1 MPSINNL
8 DITTALTAVENK
20 IPNHS
25 KYITTPKFN
34 KLAAENFTARLK
46 QANVATKADIAD
58 FLKKKDFVD
67 KLKKVN
73 KRVTSNKS
81 KHLLVENELKK
92 LQDNCKKNYKHMIQV
107 FLLVKTTF
115 SMMEHSFT

>member
-58 FLKKKDFVD
+58 FLKRKDFVD
-67 KLKKVN
+67 KLKNIN

-92 LQDNCKKNYKHMIQV
+92 LKDNCKKN
-107 FLLVKTTF
+107 
-115 SMMEHSFT
+115 

>member
-81 KHLLVENELKK
+81 KHLLVENELKE
-92 LQDNCKKNYKHMIQV
+92 LQDNCKKN
-107 FLLVKTTF
+107 
-115 SMMEHSFT
+115 

>member
-1 MPSINNL
+1 MKNEMLSINNL

-25 KYITTPKFN
+25 KYITTPKFS
-34 KLAAENFTARLK
+34 KLAVENFTARLK

-58 FLKKKDFVD
+58 FLKRKDFVD
-67 KLKKVN
+67 KLKKIN

-81 KHLLVENELKK
+81 KHLLVENELKE
-92 LQDNCKKNYKHMIQV
+92 LQDNCKKN
-107 FLLVKTTF
+107 
-115 SMMEHSFT
+115 

>member
-34 KLAAENFTARLK
+34 KLAAENFTTRLK

-67 KLKKVN
+67 KLKKIN

-92 LQDNCKKNYKHMIQV
+92 LKDNCKKN
-107 FLLVKTTF
+107 
-115 SMMEHSFT
+115 

>member
-58 FLKKKDFVD
+58 FLKRKDFVD
-67 KLKKVN
+67 KLKNIN

-81 KHLLVENELKK
+81 KHLLVENELKE
-92 LQDNCKKNYKHMIQV
+92 LQDNCKKN
-107 FLLVKTTF
+107 
-115 SMMEHSFT
+115 

>member
-1 MPSINNL
+1 MKNEMPSINNL

-58 FLKKKDFVD
+58 FLKRKDFVD
-67 KLKKVN
+67 KLKNIN

-81 KHLLVENELKK
+81 KHLLVENELKE
-92 LQDNCKKNYKHMIQV
+92 LQDNCKKN
-107 FLLVKTTF
+107 
-115 SMMEHSFT
+115 

>member
-58 FLKKKDFVD
+58 FLKRKDFVD
-67 KLKKVN
+67 KLKKIN

-92 LQDNCKKNYKHMIQV
+92 LKDNCKKN
-107 FLLVKTTF
+107 
-115 SMMEHSFT
+115 

>member
-92 LQDNCKKNYKHMIQV
+92 LKDNCKKN
-107 FLLVKTTF
+107 
-115 SMMEHSFT
+115 

>member
-58 FLKKKDFVD
+58 FLKRKDFVD
-67 KLKKVN
+67 KLKKIN

-81 KHLLVENELKK
+81 KHLLVENELKE
-92 LQDNCKKNYKHMIQV
+92 LQDNCKKN
-107 FLLVKTTF
+107 
-115 SMMEHSFT
+115 

>member
-34 KLAAENFTARLK
+34 KLAAENFTTRLK

-107 FLLVKTTF
+107 FLLVKATF
-115 SMMEHSFT
+115 SMMEHNFT